1 MCMRTCANLMHRGDQ
16 QHSLSRAIICFY
28 ECVSRETLSREV
40 VTIVVLLFLLHR
52 GDKDEKWTALGR
64 DLVGGREIFQFH
76 FVSCN
81 RLFSRAI
88 ETFTRDHYFISAQ
101 HERLGNFVWR
111 NASAI
116 YRYTRILGFNFR
128 ELMLNE
134 MQRNFFTFIF
144 FIESI
149 VLFYLLYS
157 TMFQKFQIK
166 ITNFFDYFVHL
177 STYSYGLSSVLKFK
191 KIK

>member
-1 MCMRTCANLMHRGDQ
+1 M
-16 QHSLSRAIICFY
+16 
-28 ECVSRETLSREV
+28 V
-40 VTIVVLLFLLHR
+40 
-52 GDKDEKWTALGR
+52 
-64 DLVGGREIFQFH
+64 
-76 FVSCN
+76 
-81 RLFSRAI
+81 
-88 ETFTRDHYFISAQ
+88 
-101 HERLGNFVWR
+101 
-111 NASAI
+111 
-116 YRYTRILGFNFR
+116 
-128 ELMLNE
+128 NE

-157 TMFQKFQIK
+157 MFQKFQIK